1 MLRDCYFL
9 LITFVFLTS
18 IINSQDVRSQR
29 VVFRSCMACMR
40 AYVCSRHVIVD
51 SMSTAQLLFE
61 TELVIRRNKIIQLVP
76 SCIDC
81 HSLIFSLLSVACVL

>member
-29 VVFRSCMACMR
+29 VVFRSCMR